1 MALNTY
7 LHLTLGGVAV
17 TGSVIQANRVGLI
30 EVTSLEWS
38 FDSDGN
44 IGEIKFLSDI
54 DKAAVP
60 IGQGL
65 KSAAVVDALF
75 DFYTPATS
83 SGGGTETKY
92 YTLHGTN
99 GRVTSVS
106 LWMMNNNDPT
116 LTKYATAM
124 QYTMSFAAIEQ
135 TWLADGAAVTLP

>member
-7 LHLTLGGVAV
+7 LHLQLNGVAV
-17 TGSVIQANRVGLI
+17 TGSVTQTGRVGLI
-30 EVTSLEWS
+30 EVNSLEWS

-54 DKAAVP
+54 DKATVP

-75 DFYTPATS
+75 DFWTPATT
-83 SGGGTETKY
+83 SGGGSETKY

-99 GRVTSVS
+99 GRVTSAS
-106 LWMMNNNDPT
+106 LWMMNNQDPT
-116 LTKYATAM
+116 LTRYSTAM

-135 TWLADGAAVTLP
+135 TWIADGAAVTLP

>member
-7 LHLTLGGVAV
+7 LHLTLNGVAV
-17 TGSVIQANRVGLI
+17 PGSVTQLSRVGQI

-44 IGEIKFLSDI
+44 VGEIKFLSDI

-75 DFYTPATS
+75 DFWSPS
-83 SGGGTETKY
+83 PSGAESKY

-99 GRVTSVS
+99 GRVTSVN
-106 LWMMNNNDPT
+106 LWMVNNNDPS
-116 LTKYATAM
+116 LMKYATMM

-135 TWLADGAAVTLP
+135 TWLADGNAVTIP

>member
-7 LHLTLGGVAV
+7 LHLQLNGVAV
-17 TGSVIQANRVGLI
+17 TGGVTQSGKVGLI
-30 EVTSLEWS
+30 EVNSLEWS

-75 DFYTPATS
+75 DFWTPSQTGA
-83 SGGGTETKY
+83 ETKY

-99 GRVTSVS
+99 GRVTSVN
-106 LWMMNNNDPT
+106 LWMLNNQDPT

-135 TWLADGAAVTLP
+135 TWVADGTAVTLP